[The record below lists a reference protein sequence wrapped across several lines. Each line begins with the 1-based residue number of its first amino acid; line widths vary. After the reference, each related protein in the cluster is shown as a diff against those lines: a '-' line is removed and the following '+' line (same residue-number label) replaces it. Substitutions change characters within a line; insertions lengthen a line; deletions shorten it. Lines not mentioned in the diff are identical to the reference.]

1 MHLGLFWGLPS
12 LSLEVYG
19 VAARVVDVRC
29 PGCGSAWSTNQQFCQ
44 YCGRQVLISSMSDLI
59 SLEARDLKKH
69 VRTYEDA
76 LDEGADDPSVH
87 AALGMCLLKLGL
99 RDKALSHFEDA
110 LLDDIENSEP
120 YFYAA
125 VASLGGK
132 KPFLVPLAGIRRA
145 EEYLTAAL
153 RLEERGI
160 YAYLYGYIRF
170 DYYERKSLNVEPSYQ
185 NYLQQ
190 AVLRGVT
197 DLDIQTLFELLEI
210 DPSSAS
216 IPTSVSA

>member
-1 MHLGLFWGLPS
+1 MALR
-12 LSLEVYG
+12 
-19 VAARVVDVRC
+19 AVDVRC
-29 PGCGSAWSTNQQFCQ
+29 PGCGNAWCTDQRFCQ

-59 SLEARDLKKH
+59 SVEARELKKH
-69 VRTYEDA
+69 VRAYEDA
-76 LDEGADDPSVH
+76 LEEGSDDPRVH
-87 AALGMCLLKLGL
+87 AALGMCVLKLGL
-99 RDKALSHFEDA
+99 RDNALSHFEEA
-110 LLDDIENSEP
+110 LLDDIENSEL

-185 NYLQQ
+185 HYLQQ
-190 AVLRGVT
+190 AVFRGVT
-197 DLDIQTLFELLEI
+197 DLDIRMLFELLEI
-210 DPSSAS
+210 DPTSAS

>member
-1 MHLGLFWGLPS
+1 MA
-12 LSLEVYG
+12 V
-19 VAARVVDVRC
+19 RVVDVRC
-29 PGCGSAWSTNQQFCQ
+29 PGCGSAWSTSQQFCQ

-69 VRTYEDA
+69 VRTYEEA

-99 RDKALSHFEDA
+99 RDKALTQFADA
-110 LLDDIENSEP
+110 LLDDVENSEP

-132 KPFLVPLAGIRRA
+132 KPFLAPLGAIRRA
-145 EEYLTAAL
+145 EEYLIAAL
-153 RLEERGI
+153 RLQERGI
-160 YAYLYGYIRF
+160 YSYLFGYIRF
-170 DYYERKSLNVEPSYQ
+170 DYYERKSLNVEPSHQYF
-185 NYLQQ
+185 LDQ

-197 DLDIQTLFELLEI
+197 DLDIQTLFELLDV
-210 DPSSAS
+210 DPASVS
-216 IPTSVSA
+216 IPIHLSA

>member
-1 MHLGLFWGLPS
+1 
-12 LSLEVYG
+12 
-19 VAARVVDVRC
+19 
-29 PGCGSAWSTNQQFCQ
+29 
-44 YCGRQVLISSMSDLI
+44 MSDLI

-69 VRTYEDA
+69 IRTYEDA

-99 RDKALSHFEDA
+99 RDKALAHFEEA

-125 VASLGGK
+125 VAALGGK
-132 KPFLVPLAGIRRA
+132 KPFLAPLSAIRRA

-153 RLEERGI
+153 RLEERGV
-160 YAYLYGYIRF
+160 YSYLCGYLRF
-170 DYYERKSLNVEPSYQ
+170 DYYERKSLNVDPSYR
-185 NYLQQ
+185 YFLEQ

-197 DLDIQTLFELLEI
+197 DLDIQTLFELLDV
-210 DPSSAS
+210 DPASVS
-216 IPTSVSA
+216 IPTRVSA